1 MLSTASSFLYL
12 LDTQNPANYF
22 DLLQTRILSY
32 LLWIVFIPLIYFITI
47 SLLKDG
53 IKFFP
58 IVILISAGIFISAVH
73 RILVVFLNDKLM
85 AASPSQSFFSDLLD
99 EKFAVLSLIYE
110 SFFLYTLLV
119 IFITIY
125 LYYFTSNEARLSES
139 KYRNQLVN
147 AELSNLKMKFQ
158 PHFIFN
164 ALHSISAM
172 IYSDPSTADSM
183 ISKLSELLRYSIKTG
198 DSNFIILS
206 EEIETADKYIEIQKM
221 RFGDRIR
228 YTKQIDEKAL
238 QTQVPIFILQPFLEN
253 CIKHAV
259 ELTNDTVDII
269 TAINIFD
276 HNLTITIKNT
286 VHNIDNKETINSF
299 GEGLQNL
306 KSRLEFLYQNRHS
319 LSAGSSSVN
328 EFEVK
333 IKLLIGNGKE
343 N

>member
-1 MLSTASSFLYL
+1 
-12 LDTQNPANYF
+12 
-22 DLLQTRILSY
+22 
-32 LLWIVFIPLIYFITI
+32 
-47 SLLKDG
+47 
-53 IKFFP
+53 
-58 IVILISAGIFISAVH
+58 
-73 RILVVFLNDKLM
+73 
-85 AASPSQSFFSDLLD
+85 
-99 EKFAVLSLIYE
+99 
-110 SFFLYTLLV
+110 
-119 IFITIY
+119 
-125 LYYFTSNEARLSES
+125 
-139 KYRNQLVN
+139 
-147 AELSNLKMKFQ
+147 
-158 PHFIFN
+158 
-164 ALHSISAM
+164 M